1 VKPRRCSRSACSAV
15 AVATLTYAYAES
27 TAVLGPL
34 SPYAEPHSYDLCGP
48 HADRLTVPRGWA
60 VVRLDP
66 EPPRNPAT
74 DDLEALADVVR
85 EVARPGLLPG
95 EPGYADA
102 PGYGPVSGYGPVPGQ
117 GPVQGAS
124 DQRQPPRGGG
134 DGGGRRGHLR
144 AVPTS

>member
-34 SPYAEPHSYDLCGP
+34 SPYVEPHSYDLCGP
-48 HADRLTVPRGWA
+48 HADRLTAPRGWA
-60 VVRLDP
+60 VVRLDQ
-66 EPPRNPAT
+66 EPTRNPAS

-85 EVARPGLLPG
+85 EVARP
-95 EPGYADA
+95 
-102 PGYGPVSGYGPVPGQ
+102 VPE
-117 GPVQGAS
+117 
-124 DQRQPPRGGG
+124 PPREDPGGP
-134 DGGGRRGHLR
+134 RRGHLR

>member
-1 VKPRRCSRSACSAV
+1 MKPRRCSRSACSAV

-34 SPYAEPHSYDLCGP
+34 SPYVEPHSYDLCGP

-85 EVARPGLLPG
+85 DVSRPSPG
-95 EPGYADA
+95 DA
-102 PGYGPVSGYGPVPGQ
+102 PGYGPVPGHGPMQASSGQ
-117 GPVQGAS
+117 
-124 DQRQPPRGGG
+124 QPPRD
-134 DGGGRRGHLR
+134 DGNGRRGHLR